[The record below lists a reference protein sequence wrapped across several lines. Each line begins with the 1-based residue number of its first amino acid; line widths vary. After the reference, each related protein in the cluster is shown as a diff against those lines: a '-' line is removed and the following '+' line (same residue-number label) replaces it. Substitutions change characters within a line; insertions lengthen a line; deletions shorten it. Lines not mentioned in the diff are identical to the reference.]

1 MSRLKELRA
10 YVNGELEKMENPD
23 KRLGAVNHLYGVSLA
38 TSGSALSTTC
48 TACHLRR
55 P

>member
-23 KRLGAVNHLYGVSLA
+23 KRLGAVNHLYGVQR
-38 TSGSALSTTC
+38 SAGWTRNW
-48 TACHLRR
+48 LRW
-55 P
+55 PL